1 MNLTFLLFI
10 VIIIEG
16 YVVLASELIAIRLTT
31 AYVGNGT
38 DTVSIIIAAVLMPL
52 AVGYYVGGRFKAG
65 FVNGRYCSVRKRL
78 ARNIL
83 ISSLFL
89 LPGLSYVLV
98 EIFFFTLLNNGIDNR
113 IVLITLY
120 SLAFLVTPVFLL
132 GQTVPLVSNY
142 FSSERLS
149 RITGKM
155 LFCSTVGSFLGAV
168 VSTLVLMNFV
178 GVNNTVNVIFLL
190 LTAIFMLVVQKKKN
204 ETILIMIGITCCAL
218 YINSNPVIRG
228 RGIVSNNAY
237 NTISILEDDM
247 GRHLIMN
254 NNDSSLIGP
263 NGEKHAYVEFVE
275 DNYLAPLMKSDI
287 PAKDIL
293 VVGSAGFTFGRED
306 TKNRYVYVDIDPA
319 VKDVAEQRFLK
330 EKLGDNKVFVSEDIR
345 SYLMREKRKFDLV
358 FLDAYLGGLTLPE
371 YLVTHDFF
379 VQVKNAMNP
388 EGVMA
393 ANFITSATFSGA
405 FSQKLDNTLRSVFP
419 LVNRQIIGES
429 FDGWTR
435 DDAMTSN
442 IIYSY
447 IHQSK
452 MNTRD
457 IYTDNKNPISFDKP
471 RRNAIRIEQENTGN
485 EEE

>member
-1 MNLTFLLFI
+1 
-10 VIIIEG
+10 
-16 YVVLASELIAIRLTT
+16 
-31 AYVGNGT
+31 
-38 DTVSIIIAAVLMPL
+38 
-52 AVGYYVGGRFKAG
+52 
-65 FVNGRYCSVRKRL
+65 
-78 ARNIL
+78 
-83 ISSLFL
+83 
-89 LPGLSYVLV
+89 
-98 EIFFFTLLNNGIDNR
+98 
-113 IVLITLY
+113 
-120 SLAFLVTPVFLL
+120 
-132 GQTVPLVSNY
+132 
-142 FSSERLS
+142 
-149 RITGKM
+149 
-155 LFCSTVGSFLGAV
+155 
-168 VSTLVLMNFV
+168 
-178 GVNNTVNVIFLL
+178 
-190 LTAIFMLVVQKKKN
+190 
-204 ETILIMIGITCCAL
+204 MIGVTCCAL

-228 RGIVSNNAY
+228 LGIVSNNAY

-330 EKLGDNKVFVSEDIR
+330 EKLSDNKVFVSEDIR

-471 RRNAIRIEQENTGN
+471 RRNAIRIEQKNTGN
-485 EEE
+485 EKE